1 MIARACSKSS
11 TVPSAA
17 ALCRRTR
24 RYPVTETKP
33 IQSAGIRDL
42 LPSGQDQDEIQHPFA
57 IYRVENLKQS
67 SLKRMTRT
75 NDRDSLRKVLTM
87 GSVS

>member
-1 MIARACSKSS
+1 M
-11 TVPSAA
+11 
-17 ALCRRTR
+17 
-24 RYPVTETKP
+24 
-33 IQSAGIRDL
+33 
-42 LPSGQDQDEIQHPFA
+42 QHPFV

>member
-1 MIARACSKSS
+1 MSS
-11 TVPSAA
+11 YRDEICPVRGDQRLAA
-17 ALCRRTR
+17 
-24 RYPVTETKP
+24 
-33 IQSAGIRDL
+33 IGS
-42 LPSGQDQDEIQHPFA
+42 DQDEIQHPFA